1 MKSGYQFLDHEH
13 ISNFVDSKMKLEE
26 DRDKQ
31 IRDLIAF
38 INKKYEKYKI
48 NPGGMAYAQ
57 SLVISFKEAA
67 IPAFMRLSEELK
79 DQL

>member
-1 MKSGYQFLDHEH
+1 
-13 ISNFVDSKMKLEE
+13 MKLEE

-48 NPGGMAYAQ
+48 NPGGMAYA
-57 SLVISFKEAA
+57 
-67 IPAFMRLSEELK
+67 
-79 DQL
+79 